1 VLVLECVPNV
11 SEGRRHDVVDRLA
24 AACGAP
30 LLDVH
35 ADPDHNR
42 SVFTLA
48 ADPPEAVERAA
59 VQLAEAVDQDIDASS
74 WRDGIHPR
82 LGALDV
88 VPFVAL
94 SGTAEARASAVRTAH
109 YFAGWL
115 ADAMDVPTFLYDEAD
130 PEERPLPR
138 LRRDAFVRR
147 MPDYGPAEPHPR
159 LGATAVGARPA
170 LVAVNCELD
179 RDDVDLARRIAHDVR
194 ERGGGLRGVRALG
207 FELASRRRVQVSL
220 NLTDLETTG
229 LEDACAEVAVL
240 ARAEG
245 ADLARIELVGLIPR
259 AVLDDCGPAFRRR
272 AGLGDDQTI
281 EGRLESRN
289 TLGRKPGA

>member
-1 VLVLECVPNV
+1 MLVLECVPNV
-11 SEGRRHDVVDRLA
+11 SEGRRRGVFDRFA
-24 AACGAP
+24 AVCGAP

-59 VQLAEAVDQDIDASS
+59 VQLAEAVTRDVDAS
-74 WRDGIHPR
+74 WHDGIHPR
-82 LGALDV
+82 LGVLDV

-94 SGTAEARASAVRTAH
+94 AGTPEARASAVRTAH

-147 MPDYGPAEPHPR
+147 APDYGPAEPHPR

-170 LVAVNCELD
+170 L
-179 RDDVDLARRIAHDVR
+179 
-194 ERGGGLRGVRALG
+194 LRGVRALG
-207 FELASRRRVQVSL
+207 FELASRHRAQVSL

-272 AGLGDDQTI
+272 AGLGDEHTI
-281 EGRLESRN
+281 EGQLESRN

>member
-1 VLVLECVPNV
+1 VPVLECVPNV
-11 SEGRRHDVVDRLA
+11 SEGRRRDVVERLA
-24 AACGAP
+24 VACGRP
-30 LLDVH
+30 LLDLH
-35 ADPDHNR
+35 TDPDHNR

-48 ADPPEAVERAA
+48 SAIDEEVEHAA
-59 VQLAEAVDQDIDASS
+59 EQLARAVAHEADDS
-74 WRDGIHPR
+74 WRDGVHPR
-82 LGALDV
+82 LGVLDV

-94 SGTAEARASAVRTAH
+94 SGTPDARASAVRNAL

-115 ADAMDVPTFLYDEAD
+115 ADALDVPTFLYGDAD

-147 MPDYGPAEPHPR
+147 APDYGPAEPHPR
-159 LGATAVGARPA
+159 LGATAVGARPV

-179 RDDVDLARRIAHDVR
+179 RNDIDLARRIAHDVR

-220 NLTDLETTG
+220 NLTDLEATG

-272 AGLGDDQTI
+272 AGIGDDQTI
-281 EGRLESRN
+281 EARLEG

>member
-1 VLVLECVPNV
+1 VLECVPNV
-11 SEGRRHDVVDRLA
+11 SEGRRREVVGRLA
-24 AACGAP
+24 AACGP
-30 LLDVH
+30 SLLDVH

-48 ADPPEAVERAA
+48 ADPAEEVERAA
-59 VQLAEAVDQDIDASS
+59 VQLAEAVARDVDRA
-74 WRDGIHPR
+74 WRDGVHPR

-94 SGTAEARASAVRTAH
+94 SGTPEARASAVRTAQ

-115 ADAMDVPTFLYDEAD
+115 ADAMDVPTFLYGEAD
-130 PEERPLPR
+130 PQERPLPR

-147 MPDYGPAEPHPR
+147 MPDYGPGEPHPR

-179 RDDVDLARRIAHDVR
+179 RDDIDLARRIADDVR
-194 ERGGGLRGVRALG
+194 ERGGGLQGVRALG
-207 FELASRRRVQVSL
+207 FALASRRRAQVSL
-220 NLTDLETTG
+220 NVTDLEATG
-229 LEDACAEVAVL
+229 VEEACAEVARL

-245 ADLARIELVGLIPR
+245 ADLARIELVGLMPR
-259 AVLDDCGPAFRRR
+259 AALEECSPAFRRR
-272 AGLGDDQTI
+272 AGLEDEQTI
-281 EGRLESRN
+281 EARLER
-289 TLGRKPGA
+289 R

>member
-1 VLVLECVPNV
+1 MPVLECVPNV
-11 SEGRRHDVVDRLA
+11 SEGRRRDAVDRLA
-24 AACGAP
+24 ASCGHP

-35 ADPDHNR
+35 TDADHNR

-48 ADPPEAVERAA
+48 ADPPEEVERAA
-59 VQLAEAVDQDIDASS
+59 VQLAEAVAREVDASS
-74 WRDGIHPR
+74 WRDGVHPR

-94 SGTAEARASAVRTAH
+94 SGTPEARASAVRTAH

-130 PEERPLPR
+130 PAERTLPR

-147 MPDYGPAEPHPR
+147 APDYGPAEPHPR
-159 LGATAVGARPA
+159 LGAAAVGARPV

-207 FELASRRRVQVSL
+207 FELASRRRAQVSL

-229 LEDACAEVAVL
+229 LKDACAEVAVL

-259 AVLDDCGPAFRRR
+259 AVLADCGPAFRRR
-272 AGLGDDQTI
+272 AGLGDEHTI

-289 TLGRKPGA
+289 TSGRKPGV

>member
-1 VLVLECVPNV
+1 MLVLECVPNV
-11 SEGRRHDVVDRLA
+11 SEGRRRGVVDRFA
-24 AACGAP
+24 AVCGAP

-35 ADPDHNR
+35 ADSDHNR

-59 VQLAEAVDQDIDASS
+59 VQLAEAVTRDVDAS

-82 LGALDV
+82 LGVLDV

-94 SGTAEARASAVRTAH
+94 SGTPEARASAVRTAH

-147 MPDYGPAEPHPR
+147 APDYGPAEPHPR

-194 ERGGGLRGVRALG
+194 ERGGGLEGVRALG
-207 FELASRRRVQVSL
+207 FELASRRRAQVSL

-229 LEDACAEVAVL
+229 LEDACAEVAML

-245 ADLARIELVGLIPR
+245 ADLARIELVGLIPG
-259 AVLDDCGPAFRRR
+259 AALDDCGPAFRRR
-272 AGLGDDQTI
+272 AGLRAEHTI

-289 TLGRKPGA
+289 TLGRKPGV

>member
-1 VLVLECVPNV
+1 M
-11 SEGRRHDVVDRLA
+11 
-24 AACGAP
+24 
-30 LLDVH
+30 
-35 ADPDHNR
+35 
-42 SVFTLA
+42 
-48 ADPPEAVERAA
+48 
-59 VQLAEAVDQDIDASS
+59 
-74 WRDGIHPR
+74 
-82 LGALDV
+82 
-88 VPFVAL
+88 
-94 SGTAEARASAVRTAH
+94 RTAH

-147 MPDYGPAEPHPR
+147 APDYGPAEPHPR
-159 LGATAVGARPA
+159 LGATAVGARAA

-207 FELASRRRVQVSL
+207 FELASRRRAQVSL

-281 EGRLESRN
+281 EGRLE
-289 TLGRKPGA
+289 GRLKPPSVRR

>member
-1 VLVLECVPNV
+1 MLECVPNV
-11 SEGRRHDVVDRLA
+11 SEGRRPDVVDRLA
-24 AACGAP
+24 SACGSP

-48 ADPPEAVERAA
+48 ADPPAEVERAT
-59 VQLAEAVDQDIDASS
+59 VQLAEAVGQYIDAS
-74 WRDGIHPR
+74 WRKGVHPR

-94 SGTAEARASAVRTAH
+94 SGTPEARASAVRTAH

-115 ADAMDVPTFLYDEAD
+115 ADAMDVPTFLYGEAD

-147 MPDYGPAEPHPR
+147 APDYGPAEPHPR
-159 LGATAVGARPA
+159 LGATAVGARPV

-194 ERGGGLRGVRALG
+194 ESGGGLRGVRALG
-207 FELASRRRVQVSL
+207 FELDSRRRAQVSL
-220 NLTDLETTG
+220 NLTDLDSTG
-229 LEDACAEVAVL
+229 LEEACAEVARH

-245 ADLARIELVGLIPR
+245 ADLDRIELVGLLPR
-259 AVLDDCGPAFRRR
+259 AALDDCGPSFRRR
-272 AGLGDDQTI
+272 AHLDDGQTI
-281 EGRLESRN
+281 EARLEERC
-289 TLGRKPGA
+289 R

>member
-11 SEGRRHDVVDRLA
+11 SEGRRRDVVDRLA
-24 AACGAP
+24 AACGGP

-48 ADPPEAVERAA
+48 ADPPEGVERAA
-59 VQLAEAVDQDIDASS
+59 VQLAEAVARHVDSS
-74 WRDGIHPR
+74 WRDGVHPR

-94 SGTAEARASAVRTAH
+94 SGTPEARASAVRTAH

-115 ADAMDVPTFLYDEAD
+115 ADAMDVPTFLYGEAD
-130 PEERPLPR
+130 PEERLLPR

-147 MPDYGPAEPHPR
+147 APDYGPAEPHPR

-179 RDDVDLARRIAHDVR
+179 RDDIDLARRIAHDVR

-207 FELASRRRVQVSL
+207 FELTSRRRV
-220 NLTDLETTG
+220 
-229 LEDACAEVAVL
+229 
-240 ARAEG
+240 
-245 ADLARIELVGLIPR
+245 
-259 AVLDDCGPAFRRR
+259 
-272 AGLGDDQTI
+272 
-281 EGRLESRN
+281 
-289 TLGRKPGA
+289 

>member
-1 VLVLECVPNV
+1 VRVLECVPNV
-11 SEGRRHDVVDRLA
+11 SEGRRRDVVDRLA
-24 AACGAP
+24 AACGGP

-48 ADPPEAVERAA
+48 GDPPEAVERAA
-59 VQLAEAVDQDIDASS
+59 VQLAEAVTRHVDTS
-74 WRDGIHPR
+74 WRAGVHPR

-94 SGTAEARASAVRTAH
+94 SGTPEARASAVRTAH

-115 ADAMDVPTFLYDEAD
+115 ADAMDVPTFLYGEAD

-138 LRRDAFVRR
+138 LRRDAFARR

-159 LGATAVGARPA
+159 LGATAVGARPV

-194 ERGGGLRGVRALG
+194 ERGGGLPGVRALG
-207 FELASRRRVQVSL
+207 FELTSRRRAQVSL

-229 LEDACAEVAVL
+229 LEEACAEVARQ

-245 ADLARIELVGLIPR
+245 AELDRIELVGLLPR
-259 AVLDDCGPAFRRR
+259 AVLEDCGPAFRRR
-272 AGLGDDQTI
+272 ANLDDDQTI
-281 EGRLESRN
+281 EARLEAR
-289 TLGRKPGA
+289 

>member
-1 VLVLECVPNV
+1 MPVLECVPNV
-11 SEGRRHDVVDRLA
+11 SEGRRPDVVDRLA
-24 AACGAP
+24 AACGRP

-35 ADPDHNR
+35 TDPDHNR

-48 ADPPEAVERAA
+48 SAIDEEVEQSAE
-59 VQLAEAVDQDIDASS
+59 QLAEAVAREADPS
-74 WRDGIHPR
+74 WRDGVHPR
-82 LGALDV
+82 LGVLDV

-94 SGTAEARASAVRTAH
+94 SGTPEARASAVRNAL

-115 ADAMDVPTFLYDEAD
+115 ADALDVPTFLYGDAD

-147 MPDYGPAEPHPR
+147 APDYGPAEPHPR
-159 LGATAVGARPA
+159 LGATAVGARPV

-179 RDDVDLARRIAHDVR
+179 RHDVDLARRIAHDVR

-207 FELASRRRVQVSL
+207 FELASRRRAQVSL

-229 LEDACAEVAVL
+229 LEEACAEVAVL

-245 ADLARIELVGLIPR
+245 ADLDRIELVGLLPR

-281 EGRLESRN
+281 EARLQSR
-289 TLGRKPGA
+289 TLGRKPDA

>member
-1 VLVLECVPNV
+1 MLECVPNV
-11 SEGRRHDVVDRLA
+11 SEGRRRDVVDRLA
-24 AACGAP
+24 AACGGP

-35 ADPDHNR
+35 TDADHNR

-48 ADPPEAVERAA
+48 ADHPEEVERAA
-59 VQLAEAVDQDIDASS
+59 VQLAEAVARDVDASS
-74 WRDGIHPR
+74 WRDGVHPR

-94 SGTAEARASAVRTAH
+94 SGTPDARASAVRTAH

-130 PEERPLPR
+130 PEERLLPR

-147 MPDYGPAEPHPR
+147 APDYGPAEPHPR

-179 RDDVDLARRIAHDVR
+179 RDDVDLADGSPTMCASAAADCRVCAPSGSSSRHDGGRRCR
-194 ERGGGLRGVRALG
+194 
-207 FELASRRRVQVSL
+207 
-220 NLTDLETTG
+220 
-229 LEDACAEVAVL
+229 
-240 ARAEG
+240 
-245 ADLARIELVGLIPR
+245 
-259 AVLDDCGPAFRRR
+259 
-272 AGLGDDQTI
+272 
-281 EGRLESRN
+281 
-289 TLGRKPGA
+289 